1 MSQTKSY
8 SDQYIGE
15 IVSVDDP
22 QKRCR
27 VKVRVFDLFDDVP
40 ISDLP
45 WATFNLPLGSRK
57 GEGLVAPVQV
67 GDIVRVRFDH
77 GDSRQPV
84 IVGAA
89 QAMPDGIP
97 NLPPD
102 AFQGAGS
109 YQHKRTP
116 DQPQPEQAPY
126 YQDVVYCQNKAL
138 IQLTRSGTIRVTQ
151 MDSGSA
157 IEILASGDMVIH
169 CEGNCYTSVQGKTL
183 EEYNGDLEQR
193 IKGNFK
199 QTIDGSMQQISQGN
213 AAYGSSQGGLALS
226 AATTSTM
233 TGEGGLTMNG
243 PARFNN
249 GISAKSIKADTS
261 IVAPDIHEGAG
272 GDPDV

>member
-1 MSQTKSY
+1 MSQIKSY

-15 IVSVDDP
+15 VVSVADP
-22 QKRCR
+22 QKQCR
-27 VKVRVFDLFDDVP
+27 VKVRVYDVFDGVP
-40 ISDLP
+40 VNDLP

-67 GDIVRVRFDH
+67 GDIVRVRFDN

-89 QAMPDGIP
+89 QAMPDGVP

-102 AFQGAGS
+102 AFQGAGG
-109 YQHKRTP
+109 YEHKRTP
-116 DQPQPEQAPY
+116 DQPPAEAAPY
-126 YQDVVYCQNKAL
+126 YEDVVYSQNRAL
-138 IQLTRSGTIRVTQ
+138 IQLTRSGTIRITQ

-157 IEILASGDMVIH
+157 IEIKANGDMIIH
-169 CEGNCYTSVQGKTL
+169 CEGNCFMSVQGKTL

-199 QTIDGSMQQISQGN
+199 QTIDGSMQQVSKGD

-226 AATTSTM
+226 AATKSTM
-233 TGEGGLTMNG
+233 SGAGGLTMNG

-261 IVAPDIHEGAG
+261 IVAPDIYEGAG
-272 GDPDV
+272 GDPEP